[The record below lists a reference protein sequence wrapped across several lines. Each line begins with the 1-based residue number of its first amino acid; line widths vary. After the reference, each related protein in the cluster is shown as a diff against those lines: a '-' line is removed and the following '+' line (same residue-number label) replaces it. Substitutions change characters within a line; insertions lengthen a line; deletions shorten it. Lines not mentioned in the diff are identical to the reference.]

1 MADENVLV
9 AEPLAERGSRPAGR
23 LRSGGRVPAIVYGL
37 GGPSVAVTVNSH
49 DLDRILSHGA
59 NTLITLHVDGD
70 QQMTLVRQIQRHA
83 TRGQLVH
90 VDFVRVRAD
99 VAVAAEVP
107 LHLLGEPVGVR
118 NGGLLEQLIFQLHV
132 EARPQDIPHSIDA
145 DVSHLDIGDQ
155 LRLSEIAIPPRVECS
170 LDAETLVAQVVA
182 PRVAELPE
190 EGEVPEGEVPEGEAA
205 EAAEGE
211 ARGAEGAPESSE

>member
-1 MADENVLV
+1 MSVNKVILIGNLGKDPEIKHTASGVSVCRFSLATNETFKNKAGDADQFVRKPPRGLNAALV
-9 AEPLAERGSRPAGR
+9 F
-23 LRSGGRVPAIVYGL
+23 
-37 GGPSVAVTVNSH
+37 GP
-49 DLDRILSHGA
+49 
-59 NTLITLHVDGD
+59 D
-70 QQMTLVRQIQRHA
+70 Q
-83 TRGQLVH
+83 GLVH
-90 VDFVRVRAD
+90 ERA
-99 VAVAAEVP
+99 
-107 LHLLGEPVGVR
+107 
-118 NGGLLEQLIFQLHV
+118 EQLIFQLHV

-211 ARGAEGAPESSE
+211 ARGAEGAPESSEESE